1 MLASSLNVGDTL
13 SIILC
18 NRLEEKLFDFSKL
31 KLYAF
36 MYNFILFY
44 YFLLARYRQH
54 KGVIFLNDNFL
65 DEVRFAASI
74 NKKAIGK

>member
-44 YFLLARYRQH
+44 
-54 KGVIFLNDNFL
+54 
-65 DEVRFAASI
+65 
-74 NKKAIGK
+74 